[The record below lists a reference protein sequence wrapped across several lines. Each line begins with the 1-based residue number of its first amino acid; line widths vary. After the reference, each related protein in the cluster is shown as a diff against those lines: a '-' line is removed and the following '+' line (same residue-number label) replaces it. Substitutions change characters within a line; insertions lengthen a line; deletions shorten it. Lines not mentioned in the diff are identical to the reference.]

1 MQPCGRKG
9 IWAKGT
15 PLDRGSFLQFDC
27 LEPQDMKTLAAAVF
41 ASALG
46 LFGAAL
52 VSPSDAWAQ
61 SVRIGPGG
69 VRITPDRDQHDMRRG
84 RGDRCRVIVEHRR
97 NRFG

>member
-1 MQPCGRKG
+1 
-9 IWAKGT
+9 
-15 PLDRGSFLQFDC
+15 
-27 LEPQDMKTLAAAVF
+27 MKSLAAAVF

-69 VRITPDRDQHDMRRG
+69 VRITPDRDRHDMRRG

-97 NRFG
+97 NRFGERVTTRKRVCR